1 VARRADWWAGNAA
14 EATALTGEATPE
26 AAARALARRTGR
38 DGVLV
43 RTGPDGCLL
52 AGPGAGGDGVV
63 RVPGFPAAAVD
74 TTGAGDTH
82 TGVFLA
88 ALAAGADP
96 AAAAR
101 RANAA
106 AAISVTRLGPA
117 TAPTAAELD
126 RFLAQDPAQ
135 NPNWPLCRFSGGRPG
150 AGRSG

>member
-1 VARRADWWAGNAA
+1 
-14 EATALTGEATPE
+14 
-26 AAARALARRTGR
+26 
-38 DGVLV
+38 
-43 RTGPDGCLL
+43 
-52 AGPGAGGDGVV
+52 
-63 RVPGFPAAAVD
+63 VPGFPAAAVD

-82 TGVFLA
+82 TGVFIA
-88 ALAAGADP
+88 ALAVGADP

-106 AAISVTRLGPA
+106 GAISVTRPGPA

>member
-1 VARRADWWAGNAA
+1 
-14 EATALTGEATPE
+14 
-26 AAARALARRTGR
+26 
-38 DGVLV
+38 VLV

-52 AGPGAGGDGVV
+52 AGPAAGGDGVAV
-63 RVPGFPAAAVD
+63 VPGFAVAAVD

-88 ALAAGADP
+88 ALAAGAAP

-106 AAISVTRLGPA
+106 AAISVTRPGPA

-126 RFLAQDPAQ
+126 RFLARERAQ
-135 NPNWPLCRFSGGRPG
+135 
-150 AGRSG
+150 

>member
-1 VARRADWWAGNAA
+1 
-14 EATALTGEATPE
+14 
-26 AAARALARRTGR
+26 
-38 DGVLV
+38 VLV

-52 AGPGAGGDGVV
+52 AGPAAGPGRDGPV

-82 TGVFLA
+82 TGVFIA
-88 ALAAGADP
+88 ALAVGADP

-106 AAISVTRLGPA
+106 GAISVTRPGPA